1 MVRVVGFKELYEAW
15 ENQCRS
21 EIENFKESSDGEAAQ
36 VRQTDWIEKV
46 PKVLCLQLNRLDYKD
61 AEPFKHRHKVA
72 IEKTIYVD
80 RFMMQNS
87 ERSEQIS
94 NHVAK
99 LRDQIKML
107 EQSIKEY
114 TSFGGSDYDIRQM
127 LALVGDFFE
136 KQNQKDKINHE
147 IIGPGAD
154 KVKYHQPFKDQI
166 ASADKSKASDAVKLM
181 RKYHT

>member
-21 EIENFKESSDGEAAQ
+21 DIENFKESGDGEAAQ
-36 VRQTDWIEKV
+36 VRQTDWLEKV

-94 NHVAK
+94 NHVAT
-99 LRDQIKML
+99 LRGQMKRL
-107 EQSIKEY
+107 ELSIKEY
-114 TSFGGSDYDIRQM
+114 TSFGGSDYDIRSM
-127 LALVGDFFE
+127 LELVGDFFD
-136 KQNQKDKINHE
+136 KQNQKDKINE
-147 IIGPGAD
+147 DLLGTGAD
-154 KVKYHQPFKDQI
+154 KVKCHQPFKD
-166 ASADKSKASDAVKLM
+166 
-181 RKYHT
+181 